1 MNDKAKKYIIERL
14 KEPSTWR
21 GIVLVLTA
29 AGAKISPDQAIAI
42 GTAGVALAG
51 VIGALLPD

>member
-1 MNDKAKKYIIERL
+1 MKESAKRYIIGQM

-21 GIVLVLTA
+21 GIVLILTA
-29 AGAKISPDQAIAI
+29 AGVKISPDQALAI

-51 VIGALLPD
+51 VIGAFLPD